1 MDDPRVPANL
11 SLAVDLPVSWPI
23 TDFREMPQSRSYP
36 EALNREIAP
45 LRRCCVDDFYQT
57 NSRVNYDFVLAVA
70 RLTNSAA
77 FDSRY

>member
-36 EALNREIAP
+36 EALNREIARIKAM
-45 LRRCCVDDFYQT
+45 LC
-57 NSRVNYDFVLAVA
+57 
-70 RLTNSAA
+70 
-77 FDSRY
+77 